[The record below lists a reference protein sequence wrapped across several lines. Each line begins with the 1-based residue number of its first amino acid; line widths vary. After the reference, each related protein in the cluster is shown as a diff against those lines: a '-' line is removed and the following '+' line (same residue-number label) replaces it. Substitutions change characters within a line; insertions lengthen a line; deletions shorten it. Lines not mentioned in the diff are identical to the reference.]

1 MRLLINC
8 NKSDLKRL
16 QMCNKESAMIWNK
29 CIEANT
35 KLFEENK
42 KLHNRSSLFSLV
54 KDIETEVICSNNK
67 QTVAK
72 RVIDAYKAISKAR
85 KAGRTDERYPYKIK
99 KFFPTEWDYNY
110 LFCDYNKNE
119 ISLTVSR
126 YVDANGVARN
136 GKQIR
141 LKFKT
146 SIPQNI
152 KTLKLIY
159 DRGKYY
165 ACISY
170 LVEVEEKQPS
180 FSNVAAID
188 LGEIHAISSVSDQQD
203 QLIITGRK
211 IRSIKQFRNKKQSE
225 LRSKMNKCTKGS
237 RQWHKYLNA
246 LSFIKSKCRR
256 QLDYHI
262 HKLTRMYTD
271 WAKEKGISLVYCG
284 DVTGI
289 DVGSNK
295 GTNVNQ
301 KLSQWE
307 YGLIM
312 ELLDYKLRL
321 EGIRFIKINES
332 YSSQICPS
340 CGFKNKP
347 TNRNY
352 CCSNCEEEYHRDIVG
367 AWNIL
372 NMNHELDFVPSRNT
386 KYLRIS

>member
-1 MRLLINC
+1 
-8 NKSDLKRL
+8 
-16 QMCNKESAMIWNK
+16 MCNKESAMIWNK
-29 CIEANT
+29 CIEANN
-35 KLFEENK
+35 KLYEENK
-42 KLHNRSSLFSLV
+42 KLHNRNSFFTLV

-85 KAGRTDERYPYKIK
+85 KAGRVDEKYPYKIK
-99 KFFPTEWDYNY
+99 KYFPTEWDYNY

-126 YVDANGVARN
+126 FTDANGVARN

-159 DRGKYY
+159 EGGRYY

-170 LVEVEEKQPS
+170 LTDVEEKQPS

-188 LGEIHAISSVSDQQD
+188 LGEIHAITSVTDQQD

-211 IRSIKQFRNKKQSE
+211 IRSIKQFRNKKQAE
-225 LRSKMNKCTKGS
+225 LRSKMDKCKKYS
-237 RQWHKYLNA
+237 RQWKKYNRA
-246 LSFIKSKCRR
+246 WQYIKSKTRR

-321 EGIRFIKINES
+321 EGIRFIKVNES

-372 NMNHELDFVPSRNT
+372 NMNHKLDFVPSRNT